1 MKPQAIMILFV
12 WVFFRIL
19 GSGSLGAE
27 PVQVMVSI
35 PPQAYFVNKIA
46 GDVAA
51 VSVMIPG
58 GANPATYEPRPTQ
71 MTALTRSR
79 LYFAIGVPF
88 EKAWL
93 QKFARINPHMR
104 IVHTDQGIQKR
115 SLRVHLQKSAPKST
129 RHGQNSS
136 IGNGKDPHIWLSPPL
151 VKQIAHHMTEALV
164 SVDPEHRE
172 SYERNLKAFVL
183 ELDRVD
189 ARIQE
194 ILDIK
199 GAKRSEILVFHPSWG
214 YFSDRYH
221 LRQVSI
227 EAEGKVPSVKEM
239 VHLTRYA
246 RKLGINC
253 VFVQPQFS
261 KKSAEAM
268 ARQLGARVVM
278 VDPLSADWKENL
290 LQVAEAFA
298 QSLR

>member
-1 MKPQAIMILFV
+1 MKPQALMILFV
-12 WVFFRIL
+12 WVFFRVL
-19 GSGSLGAE
+19 GSGALGAE

-46 GDVAA
+46 GDLAA

-115 SLRVHLQKSAPKST
+115 SLRVHLQESAPEST
-129 RHGQNSS
+129 RHDQNSS
-136 IGNGKDPHIWLSPPL
+136 IDSGKDPHIWLSPPL

-172 SYERNLKAFVL
+172 PYERNLKAFVL

-227 EAEGKVPSVKEM
+227 EAEGKAPSVKEM

-268 ARQLGARVVM
+268 ARQLGAKVVL

-290 LQVAEAFA
+290 LQVAEAFGR
-298 QSLR
+298 SLR